1 MWNQYQ
7 KSMHAPLSALKNVQ
21 MNLGF
26 EEYQKLPGLNY
37 HGLKNFF
44 ENPLKWKEGWFD
56 DRPET
61 PAMKF
66 GTMAHVLLLQGR
78 DEFFSRYR
86 LWTPPVN
93 PKTGSAFG
101 AETKAY
107 KEAQLEWYAA
117 NPGKEPVSEET
128 LKTLDAMR
136 AETERNPQFQRF
148 FRPGAPAGD
157 SSRRCLG
164 EPFAPDGR
172 SERPDR
178 EPDEPETDG
187 VHSEV
192 MFRGPLDGVPELIL
206 KGAIDRYDDEFG
218 IIDLKTTSALDKR
231 FWKFGVE
238 DRGYVDQLAFYQI
251 AVHDVCGGGDKYPN
265 AFIAAVETGG
275 QFRSGIEWIA
285 PPIMERARAR
295 VLDQM
300 LVYATCVK
308 QGIFNGPY
316 DRLIIKKSYMG
327 DAADD

>member
-1 MWNQYQ
+1 MWDQYQ
-7 KSMHAPLSALKNVQ
+7 KSMHAPLSALKNIQ
-21 MNLGF
+21 AGMGF
-26 EEYQKLPGLNY
+26 EDYQKLPGLNY

-44 ENPLKWKEGWFD
+44 ENPLRWKEGWFD

-101 AETKAY
+101 SETKAY

-148 FRPGAPAGD
+148 FRA
-157 SSRRCLG
+157 
-164 EPFAPDGR
+164 
-172 SERPDR
+172 
-178 EPDEPETDG
+178 PETDG
-187 VHSEV
+187 VHTEV
-192 MFRGPLDGVPELIL
+192 MFRGPLDGAAELIL

-218 IIDLKTTSALDKR
+218 IIDLKTTQTLDKR
-231 FWKFGVE
+231 FWKFGIE

-327 DAADD
+327 DAADE

>member
-1 MWNQYQ
+1 MWDQYQ

-21 MNLGF
+21 TNMGF

-148 FRPGAPAGD
+148 FRA
-157 SSRRCLG
+157 
-164 EPFAPDGR
+164 
-172 SERPDR
+172 
-178 EPDEPETDG
+178 PETDG
-187 VHSEV
+187 VHTEV

-206 KGAIDRYDDEFG
+206 KGAVDRYDDEFG
-218 IIDLKTTSALDKR
+218 IIDLKTTQTLDKR
-231 FWKFGVE
+231 FWKFGIE

-300 LVYATCVK
+300 IVYATCVS
-308 QGIFNGPY
+308 QGMFNGPY

-327 DAADD
+327 DAADE